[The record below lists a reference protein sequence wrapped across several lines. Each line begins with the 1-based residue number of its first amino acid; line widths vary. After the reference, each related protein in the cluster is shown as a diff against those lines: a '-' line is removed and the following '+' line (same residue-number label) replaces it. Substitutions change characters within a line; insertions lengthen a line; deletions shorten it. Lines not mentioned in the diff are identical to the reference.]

1 MSMRSREEDDEL
13 QQSTKKV
20 KENHSAGSHGQPDGS
35 DGGARSYKDKLTE
48 EIPGAYEQA
57 FGFEGTMDDG
67 VELDDGTDD
76 LNAGI
81 VAINLSIER
90 KSKMRS

>member
-1 MSMRSREEDDEL
+1 
-13 QQSTKKV
+13 
-20 KENHSAGSHGQPDGS
+20 
-35 DGGARSYKDKLTE
+35 
-48 EIPGAYEQA
+48 
-57 FGFEGTMDDG
+57 MDDG

-81 VAINLSIER
+81 AAINLSSER